1 MLTTTDTRADYTK
14 RELLRADEAT
24 RLMRNIGHPSEAVAK
39 KMLRQGSIER
49 VKLTSKDIDNA
60 VDINGKSVPFLRGKS
75 TRKRPIV
82 ARLPPLKRFR
92 VSAQFH
98 TDIFFVVEKPY
109 LLSVLMPVGFGIITS
124 IDSRR
129 GTSIKSA
136 TAQQLSLARSRGYM
150 VDTIFVDAEKGLQSL
165 KGVFEGVHVDVAGA
179 NQHVPVA
186 EARIKLLKS
195 VCRAVKAGVPWR
207 IPPSKLIHLV
217 FYSNNRINSVPSMS
231 NEFAETPREIFW
243 GTKLDYFKDLRIGF
257 GDYCEVF
264 DENADNS
271 LRARTVPAIALY
283 PSGNAQGSWKFL
295 SLDSMRV
302 VVRDQYTE
310 LPTPPEIIAQMNAE
324 HDREVAPRGQAA
336 QQPVPDGGGII
347 DGADGGAAAH
357 VDDANV
363 QPPAVEEDV
372 PDPVAETS
380 VAELKERIGLH
391 ITVRTA
397 LRSRGTA
404 ALESIIKE
412 LQQMVDKRVWSYQMP
427 GKLSREERRKI
438 ITCSMFLKEKFLAN
452 GVFEKLKSRL
462 VAHGNQQPKEGV
474 KASSPTVDISSVFV
488 LAAVAA
494 YEKNRVWTID
504 IGGAFLEAKMT
515 GETVYLRLDKL
526 MVQLLEEI
534 DPSSVPFVNDDGE
547 LIVKLDKALYGC
559 LQASLLWYNRLS
571 EVLVAGGFQKNA
583 VDPCVF
589 SKGTGDSRCTLCVHV
604 DDLLV
609 VDATNHLT
617 EELVAHL
624 KSEFEDVKLNSG
636 SSHSYLGMS
645 FDFSVDGSVRI
656 SMSHYIQTLLAE
668 YEVTGQAVTPAEEWL
683 FDVRDATLL
692 SDVERER
699 FHSAVAKLLFL
710 SKRVRPDILTA
721 VSFLTTRVQ
730 KPDEDDLK
738 KLGRVLKY
746 LNKTKDLCL
755 VLAPSCINEVDVYV
769 DASYGTHPDGKS
781 HTGRVVSLGRSAL
794 VEASS
799 TKQKIVTKSSTEA
812 ELVGLSDS
820 VGDGIGVAELLRSLG
835 FEVKPICF
843 HQDNMS
849 TIRMAENGASASRRT
864 RHINVRYFFV
874 KERIESGEIRVS
886 YLPTE
891 EMMADLLTKPI
902 QGKLFVKLRNR
913 LLGQIVDDC
922 DTDCALFLMTQ

>member
-1 MLTTTDTRADYTK
+1 MLTTDDTRANYTK
-14 RELLRADEAT
+14 REIERAEAAAK
-24 RLMRNIGHPSEAVAK
+24 LIRNIGHPSEAVAK
-39 KMLRQGSIER
+39 KMLKAGTIER
-49 VKLTSKDIDNA
+49 IKLTSRDIDNA
-60 VDINGKSVPFLRGKS
+60 VDIEGKSVPFLRGKS
-75 TRKRPIV
+75 VRKRPLV
-82 ARLPPLKRFR
+82 ARVPPIKRFR

-98 TDIFFVVEKPY
+98 TDIFFVDEKPY
-109 LLSVLMPVGFGIITS
+109 LLSVLMPAGFGIVTS

-129 GTSIKSA
+129 GVSIKGA
-136 TAQQLSLARSRGYM
+136 MAQQLSLTRSRGY
-150 VDTIFVDAEKGLQSL
+150 VIDTIFVDAEKGLQKL
-165 KGVFEGVHVDVAGA
+165 KGIFEGVHVDVAGA

-186 EARIKLLKS
+186 EARVKLIKA

-207 IPPSKLIHLV
+207 IPPSKMIHLV
-217 FYSNNRINSVPSMS
+217 FYSNHRINSVPSMS

-243 GTKLDYFKDLRIGF
+243 GTKLDYFKDLRVGF

-264 DENADNS
+264 NEDADNS
-271 LRARTVPAIALY
+271 MRERTVPAIALY

-295 SLDSMRV
+295 SLDTMRV
-302 VVRDQYTE
+302 VTRDQYTE
-310 LPTPPEIIAQMNAE
+310 LPTPPEIINIMNAE
-324 HDREVAPRGQAA
+324 HDREVAPRVAGAPLPGDGGIRGDVPGA
-336 QQPVPDGGGII
+336 DVVRGEGDIVEPQPVENFEP
-347 DGADGGAAAH
+347 
-357 VDDANV
+357 
-363 QPPAVEEDV
+363 E
-372 PDPVAETS
+372 PVAGAC
-380 VAELKERIGLH
+380 VADIKERIGLH

-412 LQQMVDKRVWSYQMP
+412 LQQMIDKKVWSYQMP

-438 ITCSMFLKEKFLAN
+438 ITCSMFLKEKFDAN

-462 VAHGNQQPKEGV
+462 VAHGNQQSKEGV

-494 YEKNRVWTID
+494 YEQNRVFTID
-504 IGGAFLEAKMT
+504 IGGAFLEARMT

-534 DPSSVPFVNDDGE
+534 DPASVPFVNDDGE

-571 EVLVAGGFQKNA
+571 DVLVACGYEKNA

-589 SKGTGDSRCTLCVHV
+589 SKGTGNSRCTLCVHV
-604 DDLLV
+604 DDLLI
-609 VDATNHLT
+609 VDATNYLT
-617 EELVAHL
+617 EELVLHL
-624 KSEFEDVKLNSG
+624 KNEFDDVKLNSG
-636 SSHSYLGMS
+636 STHSYLGMS
-645 FDFSVDGSVRI
+645 FDFSVGGSVRL
-656 SMSHYIQTLLAE
+656 SMSHYIVTLLAE
-668 YEVTGQAVTPAEEWL
+668 YEVTGFAVTPAEEWL
-683 FDVRDATLL
+683 FDVRDSELL
-692 SDVERER
+692 SDAERES

-710 SKRVRPDILTA
+710 SKRVRPDIQTA

-730 KPDEDDLK
+730 KPDVDDKK

-746 LNKTKDLCL
+746 LNKTKDLCM
-755 VLAPSCINEVDVYV
+755 VLAPSCVDEVDVFV

-781 HTGRVVSLGRSAL
+781 HTGRVVSLGRSAP
-794 VEASS
+794 VAVSS

-835 FEVKPICF
+835 FEVKPIRF

-849 TIRMAENGASASRRT
+849 TIRMAESGASASRRT
-864 RHINVRYFFV
+864 RHINVRYFFI
-874 KERIESGEIRVS
+874 KERIDSGEIRVS

-891 EMMADLLTKPI
+891 EMIADLLTKPI
-902 QGKLFVKLRNR
+902 QGKLFVKLRDR
-913 LLGQIVDDC
+913 LLGHIINDC
-922 DTDCALFLMTQ
+922 GTDCALFLIAL